1 MSAIAAMAGQLVR
14 PHSNSQAAALRLAL
28 VDGPKTCRQLHEATG
43 VPAARVRG
51 ILKVDIDLGR
61 IRCVLRGPS
70 IGVYSL
76 AEQLDLQERL
86 KEARALLVRHGYAV
100 SRSREQA

>member
-1 MSAIAAMAGQLVR
+1 MSAMTAVAVTLAR
-14 PHSNSQAAALRLAL
+14 PHSNSQAAQLRLAL
-28 VDGPKTCRQLHEATG
+28 VDGPKTCRQLHDATG

-61 IRCVLRGPS
+61 IRCVLRGPG

-76 AEQLDLQERL
+76 AEQLDLQQRL
-86 KEARALLVRHGYAV
+86 REARALLVRHGYAV